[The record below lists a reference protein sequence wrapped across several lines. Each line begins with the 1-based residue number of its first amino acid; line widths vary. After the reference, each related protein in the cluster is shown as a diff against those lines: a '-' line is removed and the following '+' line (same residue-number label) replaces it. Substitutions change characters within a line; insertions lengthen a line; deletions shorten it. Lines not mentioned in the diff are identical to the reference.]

1 MGQKVLVFESDPT
14 FAADLRNELTKL
26 GCSVQVVDDGN
37 AGLQQATSARPDL
50 ILLSI
55 ELPRMNG
62 FSVCNKLKKDPSLK
76 DVPLI
81 IMSSES
87 SDETFEQ
94 HRKLRTRAEDYVH
107 KPITFDDLL
116 ARIQPFVALQ
126 SGNGGA
132 AAAEDY
138 RAPQETSADEAEA
151 EHPTGHP
158 PARTSD
164 ALEEIDNGD
173 IVIEEMPSQLPGARR
188 STRPPVAGDLVDH
201 AEHVNVNGTASLD
214 AALRAASEAPIPRTS
229 DRPAR
234 TSSHAPAGL
243 NDGAAQ
249 LAAGL
254 QRDVEAAQAKIRDLE
269 EALEHA
275 RAEAASAAETAGS
288 VDTGEVERLRKDN
301 EDLKTRLVAAGT
313 ASAAGAKGGVSS
325 RDFLDLREAL
335 NKKDKEILSLREG
348 LAKKDKEIVDV
359 RDKSLAFERLKAD
372 LDDKVLE
379 QERELAERQDK
390 VDSLQADKEQA
401 KKAGD
406 DFKRRAER
414 AQVETE
420 AAKKE
425 LAELREKQGAE
436 LAARV
441 ADIATLKEEH
451 AQNVEIERKAREASL
466 AEAEARRAREV
477 EEAATEKQTALDE
490 AQRAAAE
497 ASAEAVGAREKALTG
512 EHESKLA
519 TLHRAH
525 QEEAQRLRT
534 EHEQKIEALGKQHE
548 EAAAQ
553 VASRHEAVLVDLREE
568 LESERDGRVAEA
580 EAKGAAEIAAV
591 RAEAAEKTAA
601 AEREAAEKTAAAERE
616 AAEKTAAAERDAAE
630 KIAAAERDA
639 AEKTAAFEKDF
650 AEKIA
655 AVEKDAAEKIAA
667 AQAAG
672 AARAHAAEEDAAQ
685 KIRAAEEQ
693 GATRAEAAEKDAAER
708 IARAEEQAAA
718 AKTTFDAQLAGLED
732 DLAATRSKA
741 STYETRVTELEAAF
755 ASTSE
760 AKNGFERDLEAAK
773 QRVAILEAD
782 LAATRYSLDET
793 KGHLVTQTN
802 RLDKATTKIDADK
815 TSLDRAKDALA
826 VALSQIEEAE
836 SRTA

>member
-116 ARIQPFVALQ
+116 ARIQPFVPLQ
-126 SGNGGA
+126 SGNGG

-151 EHPTGHP
+151 DHPTGHP
-158 PARTSD
+158 PARSSD
-164 ALEEIDNGD
+164 APEEIDNGD
-173 IVIEEMPSQLPGARR
+173 IVIEEMPSQRPGARR
-188 STRPPVAGDLVDH
+188 SARPPVAGDVV
-201 AEHVNVNGTASLD
+201 ERVNGTAPLD
-214 AALRAASEAPIPRTS
+214 AALRAVSEAPIPRTS

-234 TSSHAPAGL
+234 ISTRPPPAD
-243 NDGAAQ
+243 DGAAQ

-269 EALEHA
+269 EALDHA
-275 RAEAASAAETAGS
+275 RAEAASAAENAGS

-313 ASAAGAKGGVSS
+313 AGAAGAKGGMSS

-335 NKKDKEILSLREG
+335 NKKDKETLSLREV

-401 KKAGD
+401 KKAGE

-414 AQVETE
+414 ALVETE

-436 LAARV
+436 LAARE
-441 ADIATLKEEH
+441 ADIATLKDEH
-451 AQNVEIERKAREASL
+451 AQNVEIERKARQDAL
-466 AEAEARRAREV
+466 AEVEARRVREL
-477 EEAATEKQTALDE
+477 EEAAAEKQAALEE
-490 AQRAAAE
+490 AQQIAAAAAAE
-497 ASAEAVGAREKALTG
+497 ATAAAAEATAAREKALTG
-512 EHESKLA
+512 EHEAKLA

-525 QEEAQRLRT
+525 QDEAQRLRS
-534 EHEQKIEALGKQHE
+534 EHQQKVEALGKQHE

-553 VASRHEAVLVDLREE
+553 VASKHEAGLVDLREE

-580 EAKGAAEIAAV
+580 EARSAAELAAV
-591 RAEAAEKTAA
+591 RAEAAEKIAA
-601 AEREAAEKTAAAERE
+601 VEREAAEKTAAAERE
-616 AAEKTAAAERDAAE
+616 ASEKVAAAEREAS
-630 KIAAAERDA
+630 
-639 AEKTAAFEKDF
+639 EKTAAFEKDF

-655 AVEKDAAEKIAA
+655 ALEKDAAEKIAA

-672 AARAHAAEEDAAQ
+672 AARALAAEEDAAQ
-685 KIRAAEEQ
+685 KIRAAEEH
-693 GATRAEAAEKDAAER
+693 GATRTEAAERDAAER

-718 AKTTFDAQLAGLED
+718 AKTASDAQIAGLED

-755 ASTSE
+755 ASTTE
-760 AKNGFERDLEAAK
+760 AKSGFERDLEAAK

-802 RLDKATTKIDADK
+802 RLDKATTKIEADK